1 MLSPDPELIADALL
15 AAHPEA
21 EPFEVPGEQL
31 AAWFEGVGAPWNDD
45 VIVAAALAAWEAR
58 RS

>member
-15 AAHPEA
+15 AAHPNA
-21 EPFEVPGEQL
+21 EPFEVPGDQL
-31 AAWFEGVGAPWNDD
+31 SVWFESVGAPWDD
-45 VIVAAALAAWEAR
+45 DDLVAAALAAWEAR